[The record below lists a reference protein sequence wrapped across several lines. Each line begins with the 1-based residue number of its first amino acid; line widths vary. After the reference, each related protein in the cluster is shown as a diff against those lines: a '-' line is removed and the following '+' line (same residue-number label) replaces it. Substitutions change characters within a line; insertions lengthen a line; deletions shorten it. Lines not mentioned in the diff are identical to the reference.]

1 MNDGRISTTR
11 RRPGRA
17 TEASAQEP
25 PREAPPRRRDVF
37 ASPLRSLR
45 DTLRAS
51 GRRPPSNQDTAR
63 QPSNSISGS
72 LEANAAA
79 SGGINLTNDAA
90 EPLRD
95 AIPLRTGEA
104 TNTEALLHPATITQT
119 TEQLAQLGLDRLRNI
134 APLSLTPPLNPPQLR
149 VDPSLVSSGRPLSE
163 IPIGPHMEDARA
175 TLRVPDTG
183 LPLPA
188 TEPNRTAI
196 QQKMDSLPIH
206 PHTAV
211 QSVAANGQYLIK
223 RTRGLM
229 NAGQQAVRSAAES
242 LESAHQEMEASL
254 LRSAR
259 RTESLHESMQRAV
272 QALQETSQSIEQ
284 TTTAMPTS
292 HELPPI
298 RATVASL
305 HNVSNVAQNLRMREA
320 AEGLRATAQLVQAVA
335 QENPNLRL
343 THPVETI
350 LASLNGVEKLADI
363 VGRVSR
369 SISITSYQA
378 ARLSARAGSLNPFTS
393 PAAQSPVQAS
403 DHAAHIPMFNP
414 DPAHRQAI
422 APVLQAA
429 MVQAQQPAEASEQ
442 EDAIEPAPPRSEPQ
456 R

>member
-17 TEASAQEP
+17 NEASAQEP

-37 ASPLRSLR
+37 ATPLRSLR

-51 GRRPPSNQDTAR
+51 GRRPPSNQNTAR
-63 QPSNSISGS
+63 QPRNNISGS

-79 SGGINLTNDAA
+79 SGGINLTNNAA

-104 TNTEALLHPATITQT
+104 ANIEAPLHPAPIQT
-119 TEQLAQLGLDRLRNI
+119 TEQVAQLGLDRLRNI
-134 APLSLTPPLNPPQLR
+134 APLTLTPPLNPPQLR
-149 VDPSLVSSGRPLSE
+149 VDPSLVRSGRPLDA
-163 IPIGPHMEDARA
+163 IPIGPHIEDARA

-211 QSVAANGQYLIK
+211 QSVAASGQYLIK
-223 RTRGLM
+223 RTSELM
-229 NAGQQAVRSAAES
+229 NAGQQAVRNAAES
-242 LESAHQEMEASL
+242 LESAHQGMEASL

-305 HNVSNVAQNLRMREA
+305 HNASNMAQNLRMREA
-320 AEGLRATAQLVQAVA
+320 AEGLRATAQLVQDVA

-350 LASLNGVEKLADI
+350 LVSLNGVEKFADI

-369 SISITSYQA
+369 SISIASYQA

-393 PAAQSPVQAS
+393 PAAQSPTQAS
-403 DHAAHIPMFNP
+403 DHATHIPMFNP

-422 APVLQAA
+422 APALQAA

-442 EDAIEPAPPRSEPQ
+442 EDAIEPALPRSEPQ